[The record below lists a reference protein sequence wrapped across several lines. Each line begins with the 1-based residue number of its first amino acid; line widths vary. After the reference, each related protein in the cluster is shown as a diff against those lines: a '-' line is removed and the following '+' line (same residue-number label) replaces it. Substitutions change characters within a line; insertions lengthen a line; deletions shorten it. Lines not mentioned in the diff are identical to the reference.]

1 MEHSSIVLFPSI
13 GPLVVIYAVNKKESV
28 YVKKKERKKERKRKK
43 QNEKAISSVGAYH
56 LGSGNG
62 SGASRSSGGRFGH
75 LSREHC

>member
-1 MEHSSIVLFPSI
+1 MEHLSIVLFPSI

-28 YVKKKERKKERKRKK
+28 YVKKKERKKREN
-43 QNEKAISSVGAYH
+43 QNEKAISSVGADH

-62 SGASRSSGGRFGH
+62 SGASRSSGGRLGH